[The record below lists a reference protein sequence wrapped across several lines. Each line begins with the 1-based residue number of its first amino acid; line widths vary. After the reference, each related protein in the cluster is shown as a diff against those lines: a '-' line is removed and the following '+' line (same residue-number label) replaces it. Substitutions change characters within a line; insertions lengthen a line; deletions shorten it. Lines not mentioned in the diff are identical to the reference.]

1 MSGFIQGDDRHQAT
15 LFPEQLDDY
24 IAEDNSVRVID
35 VFVDDLDLSG
45 LGFKTHSEKTGR
57 PAYHPTILLKLYVYG
72 YLNRV
77 QSSRRLEREAHR
89 NVELMW
95 LTGRLAPDFKTIADF
110 RKNNGAAIRLVCR
123 EFIMLCK
130 KLNLFA
136 EAFVAIDGSK
146 FKAVNNRDRNFTKAK
161 MQRRLQ
167 QIDESIERYLSQIA
181 SADRQ
186 EAAVATGNTQRL
198 EDKITALKTEMAR
211 LKTLEVQMLHAPDQ
225 QISLTDPDA
234 RAMATSGRGTGTV
247 GYNVQTAVD
256 ATHHL
261 IVTHEVTNVG
271 HDRHQLHH
279 MAQQAKEAIGAE
291 TLAVVADR
299 GYFTGEE
306 ILACEQSKI
315 TTYLPKPQTS
325 GSTKKGLFSK
335 RDFIYHAKEN
345 EYQCPAG
352 ERLIWRFETQEKGL
366 TLHKYWSSH
375 CPNCSLKSQCTTSQ
389 YRRVTRWEHEAVVEA
404 AAARLDREPERMRTR
419 RATVEHPFGTL
430 KTWMGYT
437 HFQTK
442 TLKHV
447 STEMSLHVL
456 AYNFKRVLAIL
467 GVKPL
472 LQAIQAS
479 VMPSYSQI

>member
-15 LFPEQLDDY
+15 LFPERLDDY
-24 IAEDNSVRVID
+24 LAEDNAVRVID

-89 NVELMW
+89 NIELMW

-136 EAFVAIDGSK
+136 DAFVAIDGSK

-161 MQRRLQ
+161 MQHRLQ
-167 QIDESIERYLSQIA
+167 QIDESIERYLSQID

-186 EAAVATGNTQRL
+186 EAAVATDKTQRL
-198 EDKITALKTEMAR
+198 EEKITALKTEMAR
-211 LKTLEVQMLHAPDQ
+211 LKKLEVQMLQAPDQ

-234 RAMATSGRGTGTV
+234 RSMTTRGTGMV

-256 ATHHL
+256 AKHHL
-261 IVTHEVTNVG
+261 IVTHEVTNEG

-279 MAQQAKEAIGAE
+279 MAQQAKEVIGAE

-299 GYFTGEE
+299 GYFKGEE
-306 ILACEQSKI
+306 LLACETSKI

-335 RDFIYHAKEN
+335 RDFMYHADDD
-345 EYQCPAG
+345 EYGCPAG

-366 TLHKYWSSH
+366 QLHKYWSSH
-375 CPNCSLKSQCTTSQ
+375 CPNCSIKSQCTTSA

-404 AAARLDREPERMRTR
+404 AEARLNREPERMRTR
-419 RATVEHPFGTL
+419 RETVEHPFGTL
-430 KTWMGYT
+430 KCWMGYT

-456 AYNFKRVLAIL
+456 AYNFKRVLSIL

-472 LQAIQAS
+472 LNAIQA
-479 VMPSYSQI
+479 

>member
-24 IAEDNSVRVID
+24 IAEDNAVRVID
-35 VFVDDLDLSG
+35 VFLDDLDLSG

-89 NVELMW
+89 NIELMW

-136 EAFVAIDGSK
+136 DAFVAIDGSK

-161 MQRRLQ
+161 LQRRLQ
-167 QIDESIERYLSQIA
+167 QIDESIERYLSQID

-186 EAAVATGNTQRL
+186 EAAVAKDNTQRL
-198 EDKITALKTEMAR
+198 EEKITALKTEMAR
-211 LKTLEVQMLHAPDQ
+211 LKKLEVQMLQAPDHQ
-225 QISLTDPDA
+225 LSLTDPDA
-234 RAMATSGRGTGTV
+234 RAMKTRGAGIV

-279 MAQQAKEAIGAE
+279 MAQQAKEAIGTE

-299 GYFTGEE
+299 GYFKGEE

-335 RDFIYHAKEN
+335 RDFMYHADEN
-345 EYQCPAG
+345 EYACPAG
-352 ERLIWRFETQEKGL
+352 ERLIWRFETEEKGL
-366 TLHKYWSSH
+366 QLHKYWSSH
-375 CPNCSLKSQCTTSQ
+375 CPNCSLKSQCTSST
-389 YRRVTRWEHEAVVEA
+389 YRRVTRWEHEAVLEAVEA
-404 AAARLDREPERMRTR
+404 RLNREPERMRTR
-419 RATVEHPFGTL
+419 RETVEHPFGTL
-430 KTWMGYT
+430 KAWMGYT
-437 HFQTK
+437 HFLTK

-456 AYNFKRVLAIL
+456 AYNFKRVLSIL

-472 LQAIQAS
+472 LHAIQA
-479 VMPSYSQI
+479 